1 MKIAY
6 LLVDPA
12 VGLFGT
18 TGASVRV
25 QEMIR
30 AFQAHGHDV
39 TVFCLTRQDR
49 PEEASGTAPGLE
61 PADLRDLPVVTV
73 PVEAPRSPMQPAEAE
88 DSPPTG
94 SGGAGE
100 ESAADAR
107 REAVGRA
114 AAQLASRAAE
124 EAVPFDLIYE
134 RCSMFSDAGAR
145 VKQQLTA
152 AGHSARLVMELDAPL
167 VEERTDATTSCW
179 SPTVRALTA
188 ADLITCASSSL
199 ARWAGELLA
208 GDGSDAAD
216 EREEQDEQG
225 AERGSAAAQAA
236 ASRLAVVPHGVNTD
250 RFIPADR
257 DPEAPFTVGLVG
269 SLDPRHDIDLLLR
282 ALAEA
287 PHPRRRDW
295 MLEIIGGGPQLE
307 QLQIRAAELDVYRQV
322 TFHGPVRSA
331 DMPQMLTRVDV
342 AVAPFPAAQEGEG
355 RPISPLTVYEHLAC
369 GVPVVASAVGDLPA
383 LLRGPASRQG
393 AAGDQP
399 TREPVDSA
407 ERISDADRGLLV
419 PPGDVGALAAALGQL
434 ADQPDLRARMAFA
447 GRAAVVERHTWTR
460 RAGEVLR
467 LLSLPSSTHAGLT
480 TPIPVVDTATAA
492 GTPEEAG
499 SPDPA

>member
-6 LLVDPA
+6 LLVDPE

-39 TVFCLTRQDR
+39 TVFCLTQQDR
-49 PEEASGTAPGLE
+49 PEEGSGAAPGLK
-61 PADLRDLPVVTV
+61 PADLRGLPVVTV
-73 PVEAPRSPMQPAEAE
+73 PIEVPPSPVQPAEAE
-88 DSPPTG
+88 DGAPTG
-94 SGGAGE
+94 PVRAVS
-100 ESAADAR
+100 ADAR

-114 AAQLASRAAE
+114 AAQLASRAVE

-145 VKQQLTA
+145 AKEQLAA
-152 AGHSARLVMELDAPL
+152 AGHSAQLVMELDAPL
-167 VEERTDATTSCW
+167 VEERTDAKTSCW

-208 GDGSDAAD
+208 GDGSDDPD
-216 EREEQDEQG
+216 ERDERG
-225 AERGSAAAQAA
+225 AERGSDAAQAA
-236 ASRLAVVPHGVNTD
+236 AARIAVVPHGVNTD

-257 DPEAPFTVGLVG
+257 DPDAPFTIGLVG

-295 MLEIIGGGPQLE
+295 MLEIIGGGPQME
-307 QLQIRAAELDVYRQV
+307 QLQVRAVELDVYRQV
-322 TFHGPVRSA
+322 TFHGPVRSS

-342 AVAPFPAAQEGEG
+342 AVAPFPAPQEGEG

-383 LLRGPASRQG
+383 LLRGPASRQD
-393 AAGDQP
+393 ASGDQP
-399 TREPVDSA
+399 THEPVDSA

-467 LLSLPSSTHAGLT
+467 LLSLPSSTHVGLT
-480 TPIPVVDTATAA
+480 TPIPVVDTSTAA
-492 GTPEEAG
+492 DTPDEAA

>member
-73 PVEAPRSPMQPAEAE
+73 PVEVPRSPVQPAEAE

-236 ASRLAVVPHGVNTD
+236 ASRLAVVPHGVKTGSSLPTATRRLRSPSD
-250 RFIPADR
+250 WSARWTPATTSTCCCAR
-257 DPEAPFTVGLVG
+257 W
-269 SLDPRHDIDLLLR
+269 
-282 ALAEA
+282 
-287 PHPRRRDW
+287 PRR
-295 MLEIIGGGPQLE
+295 P
-307 QLQIRAAELDVYRQV
+307 
-322 TFHGPVRSA
+322 
-331 DMPQMLTRVDV
+331 TR
-342 AVAPFPAAQEGEG
+342 
-355 RPISPLTVYEHLAC
+355 
-369 GVPVVASAVGDLPA
+369 
-383 LLRGPASRQG
+383 G
-393 AAGDQP
+393 AATGCW
-399 TREPVDSA
+399 RS
-407 ERISDADRGLLV
+407 S
-419 PPGDVGALAAALGQL
+419 AAA
-434 ADQPDLRARMAFA
+434 RRWSSFRFA
-447 GRAAVVERHTWTR
+447 PR
-460 RAGEVLR
+460 
-467 LLSLPSSTHAGLT
+467 SSTST
-480 TPIPVVDTATAA
+480 VR
-492 GTPEEAG
+492 
-499 SPDPA
+499 